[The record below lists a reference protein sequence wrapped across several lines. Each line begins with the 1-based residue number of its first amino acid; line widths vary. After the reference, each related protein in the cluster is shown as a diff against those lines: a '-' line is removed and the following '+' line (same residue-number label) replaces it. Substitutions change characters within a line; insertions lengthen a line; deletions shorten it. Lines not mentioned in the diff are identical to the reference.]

1 MIGNQLT
8 ITPQQTMDD
17 WRYSDERMKIRQ
29 EAFLKLKHYNDLD
42 HVRFLYEFCQIW
54 VSQGKKDTR
63 GIEGRIKKMAEKRCD
78 FRRRRQI

>member
-1 MIGNQLT
+1 MI
-8 ITPQQTMDD
+8 D

-29 EAFLKLKHYNDLD
+29 ESFLALKHYNDLD

-63 GIEGRIKKMAEKRCD
+63 GIEDSFLRYCENAKSP
-78 FRRRRQI
+78 